1 MRRGWGVCSLLLY
14 LKILIG
20 AYRGFVISRKQLCKT
35 KILIIN
41 HNNNVFIIMMFS
53 ENFAKRRTQTSDKY
67 WFAKG

>member
-1 MRRGWGVCSLLLY
+1 MRRGWGVCSLWLY

-20 AYRGFVISRKQLCKT
+20 SYRGFVISRKQLCKT